1 MNAMLLNL
9 AVITVFN
16 LEVQQIRFHY
26 VDLFNLKNLLLDIL
40 ELHKIIFKFRISSI
54 YPQ

>member
-16 LEVQQIRFHY
+16 LEVPQIRFRY
-26 VDLFNLKNLLLDIL
+26 VDLFESKEFVFWHLLA
-40 ELHKIIFKFRISSI
+40 
-54 YPQ
+54 P